1 MSPDARLEATV
12 RGSVQGVGYR
22 AFVARTAER
31 LGLVGWVANRADGG
45 VECVA
50 EGPRETL
57 ERLVE
62 ALRNGPTF
70 ADVAVVDVRWLVA
83 TGTFR
88 SFGIRAWGHP
98 GD

>member
-1 MSPDARLEATV
+1 MPPETRLEATV

-22 AFVARTAER
+22 AFVVGTAQR

-50 EGPRETL
+50 EGPRDAL
-57 ERLVE
+57 ERLVD
-62 ALRNGPTF
+62 ALRDGPTF
-70 ADVAVVDVRWLVA
+70 ADVAEVDARWLLPS
-83 TGTFR
+83 GTFS
-88 SFGIRAWGHP
+88 SFGIRAMGHR